1 MGMLHPSDARAP
13 MLGRVLVVDDSR
25 VTRMFVE
32 RILTPHCI
40 QVRAL
45 PGIDEALEMLDA
57 SGPIDL
63 LISDVHMAS
72 GNGFELLDVVGRL
85 SQPPAVILM
94 TGRQISAEDRKRA
107 ESRGAI
113 AFLPKP
119 LTVREI
125 LATFERSHRFGTR
138 RTCDRVKAGA
148 PVVLWVEG
156 EDDEPLVASTLH
168 DVSPVGA
175 FIPTEGPL
183 PVGSRVRL
191 RIGPPEDAVS
201 VRGTIIRVQDPS
213 WLKPGGAAVAFDAF
227 EARLG
232 ASPRSEGAEESDD
245 ASCRES

>member
-1 MGMLHPSDARAP
+1 MEALVDRSNARAP
-13 MLGRVLVVDDSR
+13 ILGRVLVVDDSR

-32 RILTPHCI
+32 RILTPHCT
-40 QVRAL
+40 QVRAV
-45 PGIDEALEMLDA
+45 PGIDDALELLDS

-72 GNGFELLDVVGRL
+72 GDGFQLLEVVSRL
-85 SQPPAVILM
+85 SDPPAIILM
-94 TGRQISAEDRKRA
+94 TGREISASDRERA
-107 ESRGAI
+107 ADKGAI

-125 LATFERSHRFGTR
+125 LSAFERAHPRGTR
-138 RTCDRVKAGA
+138 RACPRIQAGA
-148 PVVLWVEG
+148 PVLLWVEG
-156 EDDEPLVASTLH
+156 DEDEPLVASTLH

-191 RIGPPEDAVS
+191 RIGHPDDAVS

-213 WLKPGGAAVAFDAF
+213 WLKPGGGGAAVAFDQF
-227 EARLG
+227 EDGLG
-232 ASPRSEGAEESDD
+232 RSADPRGP
-245 ASCRES
+245 R